1 MSKDR
6 TGNVYFVLTEEGME
20 SMASSPLEAIENYLA
35 AGSGGEDELEWFNGV
50 ISGDSEIECIVKM
63 TRDEYREWL
72 KTAVEV

>member
-20 SMASSPLEAIENYLA
+20 CMASSPFEAFRNYLA
-35 AGSGGEDELEWFNGV
+35 SGSGVDNELEWFNSIINGE
-50 ISGDSEIECIVKM
+50 SEIECIVEM
-63 TRDEYREWL
+63 TRAEYREWL